1 MAASPPLTPME
12 GLLAHPS
19 PTRKGPNMLPDEPIR
34 EHPDIPGDPYMGTDG
49 GGGKRDRCKNLM
61 VEEIRARAPL
71 SQTTAPSSQTSP
83 R

>member
-1 MAASPPLTPME
+1 MAAAPPPTLME
-12 GLLAHPS
+12 GILAHTS
-19 PTRKGPNMLPDEPIR
+19 PTSKVPDMLPDEPIW
-34 EHPDIPGDPYMGTDG
+34 EHPDLPGDPYMGTDD

-83 R
+83 W